1 VLKDRDGKIQ
11 IDLPIE
17 GSLDKPDFHIGK
29 VVTRAIFNVIL
40 KVVTSPFSVLGA
52 LFGGG
57 GEEMGYQDFAPG
69 FAELTPVE
77 KAKLDS
83 VVKALDARPALQV
96 GVVGSVDPVTDLDG
110 LKHVKLDEN
119 LRQMK
124 WQSLRSGARA
134 EVKPEQIKLGADER
148 NLLLGEFLRRAR
160 TANTNSAATN
170 AASLAAAVAARSA
183 TNVVTVDTNAPRYAT
198 VEILKASQRQ
208 LADAR
213 KPEEKVSIAPAPQPP
228 KSIETVEQSALKL
241 ISVTDADF
249 SALATQR
256 AEAVKA
262 WLLISNRVDAA
273 RVFLG
278 NGELKTD
285 GSRAYLQLE

>member
-1 VLKDRDGKIQ
+1 
-11 IDLPIE
+11 
-17 GSLDKPDFHIGK
+17 
-29 VVTRAIFNVIL
+29 
-40 KVVTSPFSVLGA
+40 
-52 LFGGG
+52 
-57 GEEMGYQDFAPG
+57 
-69 FAELTPVE
+69 
-77 KAKLDS
+77 
-83 VVKALDARPALQV
+83 V